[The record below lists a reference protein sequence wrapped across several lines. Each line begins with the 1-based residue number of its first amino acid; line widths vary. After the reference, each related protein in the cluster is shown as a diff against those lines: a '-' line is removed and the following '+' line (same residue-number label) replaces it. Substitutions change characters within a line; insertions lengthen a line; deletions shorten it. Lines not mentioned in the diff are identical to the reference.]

1 MFVLIVTIQNR
12 KKPIDLKI
20 RKFNFCH
27 SILILCGTIT
37 VSNNLICFARM
48 LINNYLTFAKV
59 KPHILLN
66 YYLLLGSIIVV
77 LCSVNFMKKIVVSKK
92 RKVMFVI
99 TIFLLIALFTLLI
112 GWNFF
117 AVVGAEFNI

>member
-1 MFVLIVTIQNR
+1 
-12 KKPIDLKI
+12 
-20 RKFNFCH
+20 
-27 SILILCGTIT
+27 
-37 VSNNLICFARM
+37 
-48 LINNYLTFAKV
+48 
-59 KPHILLN
+59 
-66 YYLLLGSIIVV
+66 
-77 LCSVNFMKKIVVSKK
+77 MKKIVVSKK